1 MVGSIECLRCPLVG
15 LDILYLA
22 SVHLVDLIQIF
33 AYGLG
38 SVFLWIVDVEVQFK
52 FTIEVV
58 A

>member
-1 MVGSIECLRCPLVG
+1 MSG

-22 SVHLVDLIQIF
+22 SIHLVDLIQTF

-38 SVFLWIVDVEVQFK
+38 SVFFWVVDIVVQFK

>member
-1 MVGSIECLRCPLVG
+1 MSG

-22 SVHLVDLIQIF
+22 SVHLVDLIQTF
-33 AYGLG
+33 AYGVG
-38 SVFLWIVDVEVQFK
+38 SVFRWVVDVAVQFK